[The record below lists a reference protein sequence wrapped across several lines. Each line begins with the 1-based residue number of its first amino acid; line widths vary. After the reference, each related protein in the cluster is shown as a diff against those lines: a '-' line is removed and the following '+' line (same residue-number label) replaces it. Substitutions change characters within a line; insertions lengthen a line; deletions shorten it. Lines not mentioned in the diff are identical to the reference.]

1 MFFEWL
7 YPGRCPVCTEIVM
20 PKGRLVC
27 TECEPKVPYIAGAR
41 CYLCSK
47 QLGDESLEYCYDC
60 LERMR
65 KKELFFERCVAP
77 LRYNADMRRTMERL
91 KYSNKRE
98 YAKFFAECMVH
109 AYGECIKAWK
119 ADILVPVPIHRLR
132 MIKRGYNQAALIAE
146 HLNKL
151 LQLELREDV
160 LVRTK
165 NTVVQ
170 NKLNDKDRRKNVTG
184 AFKIQ
189 KNVVQCKKV
198 ILVDDIYTTGS
209 TINSCARILKEA
221 GASQVFA
228 VCACIGAGY

>member
-1 MFFEWL
+1 VVLDWL

-20 PKGRLVC
+20 PQGRLVC
-27 TECEPKVPYIAGAR
+27 AECEMKVPYIEGAR

-47 QLGDESLEYCYDC
+47 QLGDEREEYCYDC
-60 LERMR
+60 LERIR
-65 KKELFFERCVAP
+65 KKDNFFERCVVP
-77 LRYNADMRRTMERL
+77 LRYNTDMRRTMEKL

-98 YAKFFAECMVH
+98 YAEFFADCIIRT
-109 AYGECIKAWK
+109 YGELIKGWE
-119 ADILVPVPIHRLR
+119 ADALIPVPIHRRR
-132 MIKRGYNQAALIAE
+132 MIKRGYNQASLIAE
-146 HLNKL
+146 HLNRYF
-151 LQLELREDV
+151 EIEFREDV
-160 LVRTK
+160 LARIK

-184 AFKIQ
+184 AFKIL

-221 GASQVFA
+221 GASQVYA